1 MTMSKKE
8 QEKRIYPFS
17 IRLTFGERAILEQSA
32 GHMPLGAFIRKKVLD
47 GMTEERKRKTKRPR
61 RPIKDDVAMAMLL
74 AELGNAKLANNLNQ
88 LAKAANEGSLL
99 ITPDT
104 EQAIRDAYTEILWMR
119 RTLVVQSN
127 FELKF

>member
-1 MTMSKKE
+1 MSKKE

>member
-1 MTMSKKE
+1 MTKKE

-61 RPIKDDVAMAMLL
+61 RPIKDDVAIGHAT
-74 AELGNAKLANNLNQ
+74 GRTGQ
-88 LAKAANEGSLL
+88 CKA
-99 ITPDT
+99 D
-104 EQAIRDAYTEILWMR
+104 Q
-119 RTLVVQSN
+119 
-127 FELKF
+127 

>member
-1 MTMSKKE
+1 MTKKE

-119 RTLVVQSN
+119 RTLVAALG
-127 FELKF
+127 FELTD

>member
-1 MTMSKKE
+1 MTKKE

-61 RPIKDDVAMAMLL
+61 RPIKDDVAFAMLL

-119 RTLVVQSN
+119 RTLVAALG
-127 FELKF
+127 FELTD

>member
-1 MTMSKKE
+1 MTNKDE
-8 QEKRIYPFS
+8 NKRIYPFS
-17 IRLTFGERAILEQSA
+17 IRLTFSERAILEQSA
-32 GHMPLGAFIRKKVLD
+32 GHMPLGAYIRKRVLD
-47 GMTEERKRKTKRPR
+47 GMTEERKRKAKRPR
-61 RPIKDDVAMAMLL
+61 RPVKDDVALAMLL

-119 RTLVVQSN
+119 RTLVAALG
-127 FELKF
+127 FELTD

>member
-1 MTMSKKE
+1 MTNKDE
-8 QEKRIYPFS
+8 NKRIYPFS

-32 GHMPLGAFIRKKVLD
+32 GHMPLGAYIRKRVLD
-47 GMTEERKRKTKRPR
+47 GMTEERKRKAKRPR
-61 RPIKDDVAMAMLL
+61 RPVKDDVALAMLL

-119 RTLVVQSN
+119 RTLVAALG
-127 FELKF
+127 FELTD